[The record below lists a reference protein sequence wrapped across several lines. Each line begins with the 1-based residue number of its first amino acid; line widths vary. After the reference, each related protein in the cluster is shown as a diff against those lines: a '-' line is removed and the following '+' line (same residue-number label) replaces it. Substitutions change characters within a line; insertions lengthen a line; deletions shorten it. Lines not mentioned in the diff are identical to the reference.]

1 MKNTVVAVASLAAI
15 FCETQAER
23 NAWKKRMVLAG
34 YEKRGLSFPAD
45 WDSLPEDEKE
55 RRLDLALEQL
65 AEVND

>member
-15 FCETQAER
+15 FCETQAEK

-34 YEKRGLSFPAD
+34 YDKRGVSFPDD
-45 WDSLPEDEKE
+45 WNSLSEDEKE

-65 AEVND
+65 AEIND